1 MSFNGL
7 SRLCLPSSSPSVD
20 CVEKAF
26 FVKAGKVVQMFD
38 QLIWGVL
45 SPGPWLPV
53 LRGSLADLP
62 RQRLRQHAAK
72 PSHPRPCPGLSEAR
86 GSGPRCPQGPVGL
99 GVGLFLTFFLPQH
112 LYAVSRLGIKA
123 GVSSQGLGRD
133 CTPPPKGGA

>member
-45 SPGPWLPV
+45 SPGPRLPV
-53 LRGSLADLP
+53 LRGSCELRSGRLQQQVAKPCHPSPPPFPSLSYPLGSLP
-62 RQRLRQHAAK
+62 RCL
-72 PSHPRPCPGLSEAR
+72 
-86 GSGPRCPQGPVGL
+86 QGPVRF
-99 GVGLFLTFFLPQH
+99 GVGWFRAFFPPQH
-112 LYAVSRLGIKA
+112 LRDASRPRIKA
-123 GVSSQGLGRD
+123 GVCSQRAETHPSKRKGLN
-133 CTPPPKGGA
+133 

>member
-45 SPGPWLPV
+45 SPGPSV
-53 LRGSLADLP
+53 
-62 RQRLRQHAAK
+62 
-72 PSHPRPCPGLSEAR
+72 
-86 GSGPRCPQGPVGL
+86 
-99 GVGLFLTFFLPQH
+99 
-112 LYAVSRLGIKA
+112 A
-123 GVSSQGLGRD
+123 GVVRERWSCGAGASSN
-133 CTPPPKGGA
+133 K

>member
-45 SPGPWLPV
+45 SPGPRLPV
-53 LRGSLADLP
+53 AARELP
-62 RQRLRQHAAK
+62 ICR
-72 PSHPRPCPGLSEAR
+72 
-86 GSGPRCPQGPVGL
+86 
-99 GVGLFLTFFLPQH
+99 
-112 LYAVSRLGIKA
+112 A
-123 GVSSQGLGRD
+123 GASSN
-133 CTPPPKGGA
+133 K